1 MHNYY
6 IINGFIEFHPAAST
20 LRNLNAPEKVVVLN
34 SPAGRCFLLLITRN
48 GSIVTQQEFMEIVWE
63 KNGML
68 VSPNTFYQNISI
80 LRKGLKKVGLTD
92 DPVVTIPR
100 VGLTLASGTD
110 IKMRSSE
117 SGTAMNQED
126 AHIINEGTSA
136 QALPAQFS
144 LAQSSQANNLPPKA
158 EQSDEELPEKPLPE
172 TARRKVPSSLL
183 LWSMTFI
190 ALILLM
196 LIMKIN
202 NPATSSRSHFTEY
215 PLLADAGQCHVYIAD
230 KDASAEERRKTLSLV
245 EKLNSSCSHYPW
257 VYVTHY
263 ALLPR
268 TSVIRCNK
276 PMIKKNQCISEYY
289 FRGLNPGD

>member
-1 MHNYY
+1 MHNHY

-20 LRNLNAPEKVVVLN
+20 LRNLNDPEKCVVLN
-34 SPAGRCFLLLITRN
+34 SPAGRCLLLLITRN
-48 GSIVTQQEFMEIVWE
+48 DTIITQQEFMEIVWE

-80 LRKGLKKVGLTD
+80 LRKGLKKVGLAE

-110 IKMRSSE
+110 IKKRSSE
-117 SGTAMNQED
+117 THVDGSQENTHSRD
-126 AHIINEGTSA
+126 EDTFAEEPYDEMSLPSSADTEQGEPLVA
-136 QALPAQFS
+136 QAARQESGALLKSFLPA
-144 LAQSSQANNLPPKA
+144 
-158 EQSDEELPEKPLPE
+158 
-172 TARRKVPSSLL
+172 VL
-183 LWSMTFI
+183 LWTMSLV

-196 LIMKIN
+196 VILKTN
-202 NPATSSRSHFTEY
+202 SASDAPRVHFDEY
-215 PLLADAGQCHVYIAD
+215 PFLADINGCRVYIAD
-230 KDASAEERRKTLSLV
+230 KDARSEEKKKTLSLV
-245 EKLNSSCSHYPW
+245 EKLKSSCSHYPW

-276 PMIKKNQCISEYY
+276 PMSQKNQCISEYH